1 MSEVQSEAAAKKRNP
16 LRMVLGGVIL
26 VGVAAVLYVI
36 ATASFKPS
44 GPADLTEFKKGTLE
58 KLDVPAAPRAAP
70 DTVFTSLDGKPATLA
85 DFKGR
90 VVVMNLWATWCAP
103 CVRALP
109 EIEHFLKS
117 QPGWQGLGLAID
129 RKEAVQEFLGRL
141 PLSLPLALG
150 GVQGLELGRQLGNSQ
165 GGLPFS
171 VVFDAAGQLFWRRL
185 GALQAG
191 ELEAVAQALAS
202 GRPAPEAGKTGA

>member
-16 LRMVLGGVIL
+16 VRLALGGVVL

-36 ATASFKPS
+36 ASASFKPS

-58 KLDVPAAPRAAP
+58 KLDVPATPRAAP

-103 CVRALP
+103 CKAEMPTLAKLQAAYATQPVTVLP
-109 EIEHFLKS
+109 ITVDRDGDLNLVNEEMAANPPLKTYRD
-117 QPGWQGLGLAID
+117 PGYKIS
-129 RKEAVQEFLGRL
+129 F
-141 PLSLPLALG
+141 
-150 GVQGLELGRQLGNSQ
+150 
-165 GGLPFS
+165 
-171 VVFDAAGQLFWRRL
+171 
-185 GALQAG
+185 ALQPR
-191 ELEAVAQALAS
+191 AQGYPTTVIYDRQGRERARMGGPADWS
-202 GRPAPEAGKTGA
+202 GPEARGIVEKLLAEK